1 MTHAFEP
8 REDPNIDSVWRWF
21 EFQAGVLREERERI
35 LRIDT
40 LGSGIDAVSLRS
52 YELPLT
58 GLTRG
63 EVEKFFNEQAGQLE
77 LLVMFELLST
87 AEAILRNEFKT
98 RVQARKKMISQGG
111 SGKFT
116 RSTGRRF
123 V

>member
-1 MTHAFEP
+1 MRYSFEP

>member
-1 MTHAFEP
+1 
-8 REDPNIDSVWRWF
+8 
-21 EFQAGVLREERERI
+21 
-35 LRIDT
+35 
-40 LGSGIDAVSLRS
+40 
-52 YELPLT
+52 LPLT